1 MDGLDIKPFGKG
13 LKAIFDNDVAEL
25 TLEVLNDNIN
35 TLSIDL
41 IIPRKDQPR
50 KNFSEEDLQEL
61 ASSIKANGIIQPLV
75 VQRVDS
81 LLFEIIVGER
91 RWRAAKLL
99 GFQSVP
105 VIVRKYSKREA
116 MAVSLIE
123 NIQRQ
128 SLNPIEEGMAVQQLL
143 QEFSMTHD
151 EIANELGKSR
161 SAITNLLRLL
171 TLHDEVKELLIS
183 GKIEAGHAKALL
195 TLDQE
200 DQISMSTDVINK
212 NLSVRE
218 TEMVVKN
225 FKLPKVS
232 SVRQAFKD
240 NERIKSWTEILSQR
254 LSSSIS
260 IALNER
266 GQGKIVIKIDSTEE
280 IEWLIKHIIVE

>member
-105 VIVRKYSKREA
+105 VIVRKYS
-116 MAVSLIE
+116 
-123 NIQRQ
+123 
-128 SLNPIEEGMAVQQLL
+128 L
-143 QEFSMTHD
+143 Q
-151 EIANELGKSR
+151 
-161 SAITNLLRLL
+161 
-171 TLHDEVKELLIS
+171 
-183 GKIEAGHAKALL
+183 
-195 TLDQE
+195 
-200 DQISMSTDVINK
+200 
-212 NLSVRE
+212 
-218 TEMVVKN
+218 
-225 FKLPKVS
+225 
-232 SVRQAFKD
+232 
-240 NERIKSWTEILSQR
+240 
-254 LSSSIS
+254 
-260 IALNER
+260 
-266 GQGKIVIKIDSTEE
+266 
-280 IEWLIKHIIVE
+280 